1 MVVQPGDVIVGDE
14 DGLIAVPQSDAE
26 AVLAAARDQKKKEDA
41 TLKAIAAGGIDRKWV
56 DETLRAR
63 GCPL

>member
-1 MVVQPGDVIVGDE
+1 
-14 DGLIAVPQSDAE
+14 L
-26 AVLAAARDQKKKEDA
+26 LAAAREQKKKEDA
-41 TLKAIAAGGIDRKWV
+41 TLKAIAAGSIDRKWV